1 MIHDKSDLN
10 AIINNELVSD
20 RYYLFNMFGLTN
32 DWFYKPKEFDELDE
46 DIYNE
51 VRDSCF
57 EIAYQGFKRGLDYLS
72 RKGKIV
78 LHRKNKGLNKSPFLF
93 IITGEK
99 NYEPF
104 SQLLYQTAIG

>member
-57 EIAYQGFKRGLDYLS
+57 EIAYQGFKRGL
-72 RKGKIV
+72 
-78 LHRKNKGLNKSPFLF
+78 HRKNKGLNKSPFLF